1 MSINIDPIGKL
12 EEKYSM
18 FYRPEKFKFLGQET
32 AGLLKFNCILTDSK
46 ITESQKKAYAYYTS
60 HTANINALL
69 KTALENY
76 KATNHIAS
84 AEQAKVTSVEFA
96 ADMSFLTI
104 ETSWDPE
111 DGLAAI
117 FDIEGHLRLEN
128 LDDVL

>member
-18 FYRPEKFKFLGQET
+18 FYRSEKFNFLGQET
-32 AGLLKFNCILTDSK
+32 VGLLKFNCIMTDSK
-46 ITESQKKAYAYYTS
+46 ITESQKKAYAYFSS
-60 HTANINALL
+60 HVANIDALL
-69 KTALENY
+69 KVTLNSY
-76 KATNHIAS
+76 KATNNIAPTEE
-84 AEQAKVTSVEFA
+84 AQVTSVEFA

-104 ETSWDPE
+104 ETSWAPE

-117 FDIEGHLRLEN
+117 FDTDGHLRLES